1 MHRSF
6 SSQSKL
12 LSLVLFARVLQYSQI
27 DYLMESP
34 LTVSGAPSVPMVQH
48 SQILDS
54 IGVSGDKKG
63 NVQITFK

>member
-34 LTVSGAPSVPMVQH
+34 LTVSGAPSVPMVQY

-63 NVQITFK
+63 R